1 MEADSQ
7 VALVDIDLQHIVLR
21 VDQAVPVDHPGNR
34 HGGLM

>member
-7 VALVDIDLQHIVLR
+7 MALVAIELQHIVLR
-21 VDQAVPVDHPGNR
+21 VDQAVSVDHPSNR